1 MLNRLHYRLDHQQHC
16 KPPQKGTKT
25 VALLLI
31 CLSSLCTLPS
41 LLWAEDSADASEQTE
56 TEATSENGS
65 EEGSDSDSNSD
76 DEKIAAT
83 RNSQRH
89 LPNVPQKRTQS
100 LIDHLEL
107 MERQDEIVQLNT
119 NEEDFYGF
127 YLPEATGSPQ
137 GAVLILHDNQQ
148 HGHWPELIAPLRES
162 LPQNGWTTFSIELPE
177 LPASQ
182 RIMRAPTPK
191 ALTEEGEGESGGED
205 REENNS
211 ASLDPITTDQEG
223 DALLTEEAAD
233 SDTPD
238 FSKQPKVQ
246 ENDDN
251 SLEPSL
257 PRLAKLPDLPTDA
270 PFAAI
275 APEVS
280 AVDPLEQYQTRNRQR
295 IIAAIDYLK
304 SKGQLNLV
312 ILGYGTGAAWAI
324 DYVAQ
329 INQADAAKGKR
340 RKGDNKGLTLVTID
354 ARPSINRFTDMNQQL
369 IKMSIPYL
377 DIIQPSKA
385 LEMKYG
391 KAREAIMKRNQNP
404 NYQQIISAD
413 ISYNQDPNSPIIR
426 RIRGWIKAKAG
437 GTLVKMTR

>member
-1 MLNRLHYRLDHQQHC
+1 MLSRCHHPIDHQPDC
-16 KPPQKGTKT
+16 KPLQKNSKK

-31 CLSSLCTLPS
+31 CLSSLCTLPPF
-41 LLWAEDSADASEQTE
+41 LWAEDSDDAGEQTE
-56 TEATSENGS
+56 TAVTTESDS
-65 EEGSDSDSNSD
+65 EENSDSDSDN
-76 DEKIAAT
+76 EKIAAV
-83 RNSQRH
+83 RDSPRH

-107 MERQDEIVQLNT
+107 MHRQDEIVQLNA

-127 YLPEATGSPQ
+127 YLPETTGSPQ

-177 LPASQ
+177 LPPSQ
-182 RIMRAPTPK
+182 RSMRALAAKSPSK
-191 ALTEEGEGESGGED
+191 EKEIENG
-205 REENNS
+205 EENKS

-223 DALLTEEAAD
+223 EPLLTEEAAD
-233 SDTPD
+233 SDAPD

-246 ENDDN
+246 EQGDN
-251 SLEPSL
+251 GLEPSL
-257 PRLAKLPDLPTDA
+257 PRLAKLPELPADVPLTA
-270 PFAAI
+270 MASEAAK
-275 APEVS
+275 
-280 AVDPLEQYQTRNRQR
+280 VDPLQQYQTRSRQR

-324 DYVAQ
+324 DYIEQ
-329 INQADAAKGKR
+329 ISQADAAKGKR
-340 RKGDNKGLTLVTID
+340 NRKADNTGLTLVTID
-354 ARPSINRFTDMNQQL
+354 ARPSVDGFADMNQQL
-369 IKMSIPYL
+369 KKISIPYL
-377 DIIQPSKA
+377 DIIQPNKP
-385 LEMKYG
+385 LEIKYG

-404 NYQQIISAD
+404 NYQQIITAD
-413 ISYNQDPNSPIIR
+413 IRYNQDKNTPIIR
-426 RIRGWIKAKAG
+426 RVRGWIKAKAG

>member
-1 MLNRLHYRLDHQQHC
+1 MLSRLHYRLDYQQNC

-41 LLWAEDSADASEQTE
+41 LLWAEDSDDASEQAE
-56 TEATSENGS
+56 TEATTEQ
-65 EEGSDSDSNSD
+65 ETEAGSDSG
-76 DEKIAAT
+76 DEKIAPIKNT
-83 RNSQRH
+83 QRH
-89 LPNVPQKRTQS
+89 LPNIPQKRTQS
-100 LIDHLEL
+100 LIHHLEL
-107 MERQDEIVQLNT
+107 MERQDEIVQLNAA
-119 NEEDFYGF
+119 EEVFYGF

-148 HGHWPELIAPLRES
+148 HGHWPKLIAPLRES

-182 RIMRAPTPK
+182 RIMRDSALK
-191 ALTEEGEGESGGED
+191 ALTEEGAAENS
-205 REENNS
+205 EENS
-211 ASLDPITTDQEG
+211 SVSLDPITTDQEG

-233 SDTPD
+233 NDAPD
-238 FSKQPKVQ
+238 FSKQPRVQ
-246 ENDDN
+246 EQDDN

-257 PRLAKLPDLPTDA
+257 PRLAKLPDLPADA
-270 PFAAI
+270 PLVAMESEAA
-275 APEVS
+275 
-280 AVDPLEQYQTRNRQR
+280 AVDPFEQYQTLNRQR
-295 IIAAIDYLK
+295 IITAIDYLK

-312 ILGYGTGAAWAI
+312 ILGHGTGAAWAI

-329 INQADAAKGKR
+329 INQANAAKGKR
-340 RKGDNKGLTLVTID
+340 KRKGDNKGLTLVTID
-354 ARPSINRFTDMNQQL
+354 ARPSINRFADMNQQL

-413 ISYNQDPNSPIIR
+413 IGYEQDQNSPIIR

-437 GTLVKMTR
+437 GTLVKMSR